1 MRQADKDIV
10 VNLIVQAKGLKTQ
23 VQQMQKQ
30 LSSIQVGID
39 AKIGTATQR
48 GFANVSKSLSDT
60 SKNAKDAEKHM
71 IGLGRATLLAG
82 RRFAAFSVAATPMYF
97 LATSIRY
104 ALKEALQFDKEL
116 VRISQI
122 TGVTT
127 RNLDSLAKIVD
138 NLSVNWGISSSELT
152 KVTVTLA
159 QTGMSLKDIKIA
171 MEAIAKSSLSATFDT
186 MEKTVEGAIAIM
198 HQFDIS
204 AEDLKTNLSA
214 MNAVAKAFAVESD
227 DLITAVR
234 KAGGV
239 FKTTNGTL
247 EEFIALF
254 TAVRST
260 TRESADTIA
269 TGFRTIFAR
278 LQRTRTID
286 LLRQFGIDLLD
297 PLSGEFIGGYQAI
310 LKIGDAIKKIPAG
323 SPALARIREELG
335 GIRQLAK
342 VIPLITQTEQ
352 AQKALAI
359 ATAAKNDIDEDAI
372 KAQEALLVQFVK
384 VREEFYKLGRD
395 ILKSDSIKFFIRQVL
410 ELTKAFISLVDTIK
424 PALPL
429 LLTVGTLRLFSIGK
443 GMFAK
448 KPTLMAGGGFAKGG
462 KVPTLLTPGEVVF
475 GPQESKR
482 IGLDTLSRMNKMA
495 FGGIVPGEG
504 NHDTFPANLSPG
516 SFVLRKRSAQK
527 LGFTK
532 MSGGGRVKLAGGNF
546 AGYFFDKGGK
556 LRRPNG
562 KFASK
567 AEIASYFWQ
576 QQMKNQPKAI
586 AGPPS
591 FPALGVSPMG
601 GNAKRP
607 LPIISSGPPIMMSGQ
622 SQRGAT
628 SQEYNNLIQA
638 IIGSAKQKAEA
649 GDTTLL
655 NQINSQMRETEGAS
669 LNKALQKIADE
680 RQAIINER
688 ELVIKQMF
696 PEKQLALP
704 RLPNVPKL
712 AYEPTIKPT
721 ATGVGPTTIL
731 PSGPVITAG
740 NYGPT
745 GTYQTLERNLPVR
758 NIALPP
764 PREKGATGKIVR
776 VRSGVAPESSMYS
789 LAGEYTPTRPV
800 ERAKPKI
807 IRGFGEAAK
816 TEQAATALRTQF
828 NIASKVLEDLSTKS
842 KSVDFKQSYEK
853 IRFGLQSKLAVAK
866 VKEQRMYQSGQGSI
880 YGVAGEYDPVLAGHM
895 GTGPLPGRA
904 GFTQPLKMD
913 DTVAKVID
921 KTEKAGYTTE
931 SYIKAVEQE
940 TTTIKKNSAFR
951 STLNRLFPNVVKS
964 VEQASAEDIYLG
976 KATAATQPKAPGL
989 FRRAISAKGAG
1000 TAGLATAIAAPYV
1013 GMAVEKLGGGGV
1025 KAQAAG
1031 SAVTTGLSVGGSL
1044 AMVNPVLGI
1053 IAGVGAAL
1061 FQFGSQVKQINE
1073 DLKSQKLTESV
1084 GRFSRAI
1091 ESVQVSG
1098 QNYAVRRR
1106 TISGEFNIALRDI
1119 KEKIGTTPI
1128 SQIGPSIQSDVETLY
1143 QGISEGMRQN
1153 NITGRIP
1160 EKNIQYVVGLR
1171 KMIASGQAA
1180 QYEALAEKLARAR
1193 VGKFTPTQQYTAS
1206 GAPITRDIEEYESK
1220 ISIAKEEE
1228 LRKMIVNVAEEE
1240 YSSMKKLVIAKNQE
1254 AMLLAK
1260 FNSAIYQANINFG
1273 LLVNR
1278 LTDISNA
1285 YQYYLSGM
1293 DDFDNRIKTITGE
1306 LGQKAVSKDLS
1317 TLEYPTAVSTAQ
1329 YRMALGNISQQFG
1342 LGGTAVQSLD
1352 IARAIER
1359 FAPNIIAKATGK
1371 GAETLDP
1378 TKDIVMPLRDL
1389 IGKQFGSSQLLED
1402 MLYKFSQSIM
1412 SQSDVLTGPGGN
1424 VAASE
1429 VIKKG
1434 LADLGIDEYRT
1445 RLISAA
1451 KERLKVEQYF
1461 IDQMS
1466 ILADQRQKYIDAT
1479 VNVEQKRLEQAQL
1492 IAKLEYESGKR
1503 KSPNLSIAEAQSGMI
1518 RQGLTRTIG
1527 SGLTGGAVLNPR
1539 AIAEE
1544 LKKRESRLPT
1554 LSPIQQESEKMIIQ
1568 GLINQLK
1575 ELQDSTVALTA
1586 AQEEGNR
1593 LESIKDKG
1601 LGLAERF
1608 YTGSRS
1614 EQREILKG
1622 AQYAQAVQN
1631 RQISM
1636 NQVPRKYRSSMM
1648 QVAGELSSDIGG
1660 RTPGD
1665 EMERFLMSMGIG
1677 AGLISPKLPGV
1688 IERNRRDQ
1696 EILGSRRVEAAGA
1709 LQGREQ
1715 ATLGDVA
1722 TAIAQEQARIMKSFN
1737 ESINAMQQVA
1747 STMDATSRNLMGA
1760 RLEIVASKP
1769 IDIRIFGDQV
1779 FNQMEPWIKQI
1790 VTEQIVNN
1798 AQRFDSTKSPNMSTP
1813 SINFGGV

>member
-127 RNLDSLAKIVD
+127 RNLDSLVKIVD

-204 AEDLKTNLSA
+204 AEDLKISLGA

-352 AQKALAI
+352 SQKALAI

-532 MSGGGRVKLAGGNF
+532 MSGGGRISMAAGGMS
-546 AGYFFDKGGK
+546 GYFFDKSGK

-591 FPALGVSPMG
+591 FPALGFSPMG

-628 SQEYNNLIQA
+628 SQEYNNLIQS

-731 PSGPVITAG
+731 PSGLPIPMTGPFPKGLSGKALNDALEKAAMEQLG
-740 NYGPT
+740 NT
-745 GTYQTLERNLPVR
+745 FKATT
-758 NIALPP
+758 LPP
-764 PREKGATGKIVR
+764 INMSNV
-776 VRSGVAPESSMYS
+776 
-789 LAGEYTPTRPV
+789 
-800 ERAKPKI
+800 
-807 IRGFGEAAK
+807 
-816 TEQAATALRTQF
+816 TQF
-828 NIASKVLEDLSTKS
+828 VDRTK
-842 KSVDFKQSYEK
+842 
-853 IRFGLQSKLAVAK
+853 
-866 VKEQRMYQSGQGSI
+866 
-880 YGVAGEYDPVLAGHM
+880 
-895 GTGPLPGRA
+895 
-904 GFTQPLKMD
+904 
-913 DTVAKVID
+913 
-921 KTEKAGYTTE
+921 KAGYTTE

-964 VEQASAEDIYLG
+964 VEKASAEDIYLG
-976 KATAATQPKAPGL
+976 KATAATQPKTPGL

-1000 TAGLATAIAAPYV
+1000 TAGLTTAIAAPYV

-1044 AMVNPVLGI
+1044 AIINPVLGI

-1285 YQYYLSGM
+1285 YQYSLSGM

-1389 IGKQFGSSQLLED
+1389 VGKQFGSSQLLED

-1737 ESINAMQQVA
+1737 ESINAIQQVA

>member
-1 MRQADKDIV
+1 MRQADKDV
-10 VNLIVQAKGLKTQ
+10 VFNLILQAKGLKAQ
-23 VQQMQKQ
+23 VQQIEKQ
-30 LSSIQVGID
+30 LSGIQVSID

-48 GFANVSKSLSDT
+48 GFTTVGKSLSDT

-71 IGLGRATLLAG
+71 VGLGRATFLAA
-82 RRFAAFSVAATPMYF
+82 RRFAAFSIAATPMYF
-97 LATSIRY
+97 FATSVRS

-122 TGVTT
+122 TGTST
-127 RNLDSLAKIVD
+127 KNLGDLVKIVND
-138 NLSVNWGISSSELT
+138 LSINWGISSSELT

-171 MEAIAKSSLSATFDT
+171 MEGIAKSSLSATFDT

-198 HQFDIS
+198 HQFDIQ
-204 AEDLKTNLSA
+204 AKDLKTSLSA
-214 MNAVAKAFAVESD
+214 MNAVAKAYAVESD

-310 LKIGDAIKKIPAG
+310 LKIGEAIKKIPAG

-342 VIPLITQTEQ
+342 VIPLITKTEE
-352 AQKALAI
+352 AQRALAI
-359 ATAAKNDIDEDAI
+359 ATNAKNDIDEDAI

-395 ILKSDSIKFFIRQVL
+395 ILKSDSIKFFIRQVF

-429 LLTVGTLRLFSIGK
+429 LLSVGALRLFGVGK
-443 GMFAK
+443 NAFAK

-475 GPQESKR
+475 GPQESKK
-482 IGLDTLSRMNKMA
+482 IGLDTLSKMNKMA

-527 LGFTK
+527 LGFTR
-532 MSGGGRVKLAGGNF
+532 MSSGGRISMATGGLG
-546 AGYFFDKGGK
+546 GYFFDKGGK
-556 LRRPNG
+556 LRRPDG

-567 AEIASYFWQ
+567 NEIDDFLESMNVPQTPPKQKPVRAKWIPTRGAARREHQKEQDMKKAYAKRANELRKQQERAEAAAWKQASKIQLPPSPLVDPTLAKRLREQGEIAIGGGPGIST
-576 QQMKNQPKAI
+576 MAI
-586 AGPPS
+586 GGGPGFTADTITVAPDRIKRMQLPAPPS
-591 FPALGVSPMG
+591 
-601 GNAKRP
+601 
-607 LPIISSGPPIMMSGQ
+607 
-622 SQRGAT
+622 
-628 SQEYNNLIQA
+628 Y
-638 IIGSAKQKAEA
+638 
-649 GDTTLL
+649 
-655 NQINSQMRETEGAS
+655 
-669 LNKALQKIADE
+669 
-680 RQAIINER
+680 
-688 ELVIKQMF
+688 
-696 PEKQLALP
+696 P
-704 RLPNVPKL
+704 RLG
-712 AYEPTIKPT
+712 YEPAKKGIAPT
-721 ATGVGPTTIL
+721 NVL
-731 PSGPVITAG
+731 PSGAPIATLGPFPRGLSGKALNDALEKAAMEQFG
-740 NYGPT
+740 NT
-745 GTYQTLERNLPVR
+745 FKATT
-758 NIALPP
+758 LPP
-764 PREKGATGKIVR
+764 MDMSNI
-776 VRSGVAPESSMYS
+776 
-789 LAGEYTPTRPV
+789 
-800 ERAKPKI
+800 
-807 IRGFGEAAK
+807 
-816 TEQAATALRTQF
+816 TQF
-828 NIASKVLEDLSTKS
+828 VDKS
-842 KSVDFKQSYEK
+842 K
-853 IRFGLQSKLAVAK
+853 
-866 VKEQRMYQSGQGSI
+866 
-880 YGVAGEYDPVLAGHM
+880 
-895 GTGPLPGRA
+895 
-904 GFTQPLKMD
+904 
-913 DTVAKVID
+913 
-921 KTEKAGYTTE
+921 KAGYTTE
-931 SYIKAVEQE
+931 SYMKAVEQE
-940 TTTIKKNSAFR
+940 TTVVKKNSAFR
-951 STLNRLFPNVVKS
+951 STLNRLFPSVVKS

-976 KATAATQPKAPGL
+976 KAAAATQPKAPGL

-1000 TAGLATAIAAPYV
+1000 TAGLATAIAAPYI
-1013 GMAVEKLGGGGV
+1013 GMGIEKIGGGGV

-1061 FQFGSQVKQINE
+1061 FQFSSQVKQINE

-1084 GRFSRAI
+1084 DRFSKTI

-1106 TISGEFNIALRDI
+1106 TVAGEFNIALRDI
-1119 KEKIGTTPI
+1119 KEKIGTTPV
-1128 SQIGPSIQSDVETLY
+1128 SQIGPSIQSDVERLY
-1143 QGISEGMRQN
+1143 KSISEGMQQN

-1160 EKNIQYVVGLR
+1160 EQNIQYIVGLR

-1180 QYEALAEKLARAR
+1180 QYEKLADKLARAR
-1193 VGKFTPTQQYTAS
+1193 VGKFTPTQQFTPS
-1206 GAPITRDIEEYESK
+1206 GAPTTRDIQEYENK
-1220 ISIAKEEE
+1220 IAIAKEEE
-1228 LRKMIVNVAEEE
+1228 LNKMRINIAKEEFD
-1240 YSSMKKLVIAKNQE
+1240 SMKKLAIAKKQE
-1254 AMLLAK
+1254 AALLEK
-1260 FNSAIYQANINFG
+1260 FNSAVYQANINFG

-1278 LTDISNA
+1278 LIDISNA
-1285 YQYYLSGM
+1285 YQYSLSGM
-1293 DDFDNRIKTITGE
+1293 DAFDNRIKSITGE
-1306 LGQKAVSKDLS
+1306 LGQKAVSRNLS
-1317 TLEYPTAVSTAQ
+1317 VLENPTAVSTKE
-1329 YRMALGNISQQFG
+1329 YRMALGSMSQQFG
-1342 LGGTAVQSLD
+1342 LGGTVVQSLD
-1352 IARAIER
+1352 IARAIEQ

-1371 GAETLDP
+1371 GAEALDP
-1378 TKDIVMPLRDL
+1378 TKDIVAPLRTVL
-1389 IGKQFGSSQLLED
+1389 SQQLGPSQLLED

-1412 SQSDVLTGPGGN
+1412 SQTDVLTGPGGN

-1434 LADLGIDEYRT
+1434 LGDLGLDEFRT
-1445 RLISAA
+1445 RLITTE

-1466 ILADQRQKYIDAT
+1466 ILATQRQKYIDAT

-1503 KSPNLSIAEAQSGMI
+1503 KSPNLSFAEARFGMMQ
-1518 RQGLTRTIG
+1518 QGLTRTVG
-1527 SGLTGGAVLNPR
+1527 SGLVGASVLSPR
-1539 AIAEE
+1539 TIAEE
-1544 LKKRESRLPT
+1544 LKKREDRLPT
-1554 LSPIQQESEKMIIQ
+1554 LSPIQQESEKMVIQ
-1568 GLINQLK
+1568 GLIAQLQSL
-1575 ELQDSTVALTA
+1575 EDSTIDLTA
-1586 AQEEGNR
+1586 AQEETNR

-1622 AQYAQAVQN
+1622 AQYARAVQS
-1631 RQISM
+1631 RQINM
-1636 NQVPRKYRSSMM
+1636 NQVPRKYRSAMM
-1648 QVAGELSSDIGG
+1648 QVAGELAPDIGG
-1660 RTPGD
+1660 RRPND
-1665 EMERFLMSMGIG
+1665 EMEKFLLRMGLG
-1677 AGLISPKLPGV
+1677 TGLISPEVRNLG
-1688 IERNRRDQ
+1688 RNRAIQ
-1696 EILGSRRVEAAGA
+1696 GNIGNRRVEAARA
-1709 LQGREQ
+1709 LQDREQ
-1715 ATLGDVA
+1715 TILGDMTV
-1722 TAIAQEQARIMKSFN
+1722 AIAQEQARIMKSFS
-1737 ESINAMQQVA
+1737 ESISAMQQVA
-1747 STMDATSRNLMGA
+1747 STMNATSSNLMGA

-1769 IDIRIFGDQV
+1769 IDIRIFGDQI

-1798 AQRFDSTKSPNMSTP
+1798 AQRFDATKSPQMSTP
-1813 SINFGGV
+1813 SINFGGI